1 MYKPETSCMKRYRCS
16 YKNIRITQLC
26 SQEVLDFATAGRV
39 RTVPRTRKMT
49 KITICC
55 FYLGLHAVNPVINN
69 KKLNF
74 LDQSETNCELILLSK
89 GEQTLMICRLI
100 DPRLFEF
107 SYQIPYEEKEGKK
120 FVRNETS
127 FSVDLCVLYSMDDHP
142 RCHDNILLKL

>member
-26 SQEVLDFATAGRV
+26 SQEVLDFATASRV

-107 SYQIPYEEKEGKK
+107 SYQIPYEEEEVCPK
-120 FVRNETS
+120 
-127 FSVDLCVLYSMDDHP
+127 
-142 RCHDNILLKL
+142 